1 MKKRLFLLLLSLLVC
16 LPAMQ
21 VVSAQSGISVE
32 QARADYVF
40 GQQVVLRAKIQS
52 SQPVSVAQ
60 AFLRA
65 SGDSNTISLAAEVDA
80 EGNLSAIHEIANNRL
95 RPFARIDFWFR
106 FSFADGSTA
115 DSDVFQFDYTDNRF
129 EWQSLEEGNLRVHW
143 YDGDL
148 AFGQSALDT
157 ARKGVE
163 GASRLLSANFSQ
175 PVDVYIYANSND
187 LKATIEASGQAWV
200 SGHASPDLRLALV
213 AITPGPEE
221 ALNMERKIPHEL
233 AHILT
238 YEVSGERYRLLPMW
252 LREGIATISEIY
264 PSLDYPR
271 SLEVAVEAGSLLP
284 FANLC
289 GDFPTDASSRFLA
302 YAQAES
308 FTRYLVDEYGISGLN
323 RLLQAYGDGLGC
335 EQGVQAALGIPLTTL
350 EYNWRAEKL
359 GENRAALILKNLSG
373 YLIVFAVVLFLPLA
387 PVFFARKPKS
397 NGPNKP

>member
-1 MKKRLFLLLLSLLVC
+1 MKKRLLLLLLSLLVC
-16 LPAMQ
+16 LPAVQ
-21 VVSAQSGISVE
+21 VVNAQSGIAVE

-40 GQQVVLRAKIQS
+40 GQQITLRAKIQA
-52 SQPVSVAQ
+52 SQTISQAQ

-65 SGDSNTISLAAEVDA
+65 SGENNTISISASIDA
-80 EGNLSAIHEIANNRL
+80 NGNLSATHEIANSRL
-95 RPFARIDFWFR
+95 RPFAQVDFWFR
-106 FSFADGSTA
+106 FSLADGSTA
-115 DSDVFQFDYTDNRF
+115 DSEVFQFNYTDNRF
-129 EWQSLEEGNLRVHW
+129 EWQSLEEGNLRIHW

-157 ARKGVE
+157 ARNGLE
-163 GASRLLSANFSQ
+163 RANRLLSANFSQ

-187 LKATIEASGQAWV
+187 LKATIDASGQAWV

-252 LREGIATISEIY
+252 LREGIATISEVY

-284 FANLC
+284 FASLC

-302 YAQAES
+302 YAQTES

-335 EQGVQAALGIPLTTL
+335 EQGVQVALGVPLTTL

-359 GENRAALILKNLSG
+359 GENRAVLILKNLSG

-387 PVFFARKPKS
+387 PVFFARKPKTNGS
-397 NGPNKP
+397 NKA

>member
-1 MKKRLFLLLLSLLVC
+1 MKKRLFLLLLTLLVC

-40 GQQVVLRAKIQS
+40 GQQVVLRAKIQA

>member
-65 SGDSNTISLAAEVDA
+65 GGDSNTISLAAEVDA
-80 EGNLSAIHEIANNRL
+80 EGNLSAIHEITNNRL

-129 EWQSLEEGNLRVHW
+129 EWQSLEEGNLRIHW

-200 SGHASPDLRLALV
+200 SGHASPYLRLALV